1 MQFGVYL
8 PHAGPLCDA
17 TDVLDVALAAEH
29 LGFASIW
36 ANDHI
41 PHTLGWSEKFLCVG
55 SLDAPN
61 KPDHLECVTTMSFV
75 GGATKR
81 IRLGFTVL
89 VLPFRSPALMAKQM
103 ATLDVLSDGRLIL
116 GVGAGAIKSEFQA
129 LSIPFDNRAAQTVR
143 TMRLMREYW
152 DKGVIASEN
161 DGEVAN
167 LDMLPRPTQKPYPPF
182 WFGGHTPWAL
192 KTTARHC
199 EGWLPYALSP
209 REYEER
215 LAQLDVLLGELSN
228 PRPVLATQHLIKI
241 ARDDKQAEGQ
251 SHMTLSTKFGE
262 FSKGKAKSLVGNP
275 DRVILKLKAYASM
288 GVQHVL
294 LGFISTTATQMLEEM
309 ELFATTVLPE
319 FRQN

>member
-8 PHAGPLCDA
+8 PHAGPLCSA
-17 TDVLDVALAAEH
+17 EDVLDVALAAER

-41 PHTLGWSEKFLCVG
+41 PHTLGWSEKFLCAG

-61 KPDHLECVTTMSFV
+61 IPDHLECVATMSFV
-75 GGATKR
+75 GGATSR

-89 VLPFRSPALMAKQM
+89 VLPFRSPALMAKQL
-103 ATLDVLSDGRLIL
+103 ATLDVFSNGRLIL
-116 GVGAGAIKSEFQA
+116 GIGAGAIKSEFQA
-129 LSIPFDNRAAQTVR
+129 LSIPFDTRAAQTVR
-143 TMRLMREYW
+143 TMRLIRKYW
-152 DKGVIASEN
+152 DTGVIAGEN
-161 DGEVAN
+161 DGEQPP
-167 LDMLPRPTQKPYPPF
+167 LEMLPRPAQKPYPPY

-209 REYEER
+209 REYQDR
-215 LAQLDVLLGELSN
+215 LAHLDTVLDELGN

-241 ARDDKQAEGQ
+241 ARDHEQAESQ
-251 SHMTLSTKFGE
+251 SHTTLSRKFGE
-262 FSKGKAKSLVGNP
+262 FSNGKEKSLVGNP
-275 DRVILKLKAYASM
+275 DGVVQKLKVYAAM
-288 GVQHVL
+288 GVQHVV

-309 ELFATTVLPE
+309 ELFAATVLPE